1 MYRQVVLFSGFDASR
16 REGLWETN
24 GMAGGTRELAA
35 TGGEDNEFTV
45 FNGEVLF
52 VDANSTTLSHSLWVT
67 DGTTAGTHELSGI
80 SGAYTGA
87 GGFNPSFLTV
97 FSKPLLHEVLFRAT
111 DASGNIG
118 LWASDG
124 TVAGTQELTG
134 ITGASSQPYR
144 HGCPSPGAGKC

>member
-1 MYRQVVLFSGFDASR
+1 MGDR
-16 REGLWETN
+16 RHDCGN
-24 GMAGGTRELAA
+24 
-35 TGGEDNEFTV
+35 D
-45 FNGEVLF
+45 
-52 VDANSTTLSHSLWVT
+52 
-67 DGTTAGTHELSGI
+67 ELSGI

-87 GGFNPSFLTV
+87 GGLNPSFLTV